1 MIEVE
6 VTNYQSIAHAKF
18 VIDGFTTL
26 VGRNSLGK
34 SAALRAVNAALTN
47 QQGTDFIR
55 WGQKFC
61 EVRIKTGDL
70 KILWHKEDNNNFY
83 QINDGEPQTKIGRD
97 EPPKE
102 ILAAGFKQIKTSGRK
117 INLNYAD
124 QFNPLFLV
132 DTMDSKGADLL
143 TSVYGL
149 DRLYKA
155 IDLCSKEQR
164 DNRDELR
171 LREKDLSI
179 VNMDLERFEGFD
191 RVKESASVLQDAKKF
206 LDKAELELED
216 LRKKYSQAQ
225 ELATVCKR
233 MAPIKEVSIPDSSG
247 VQEGV
252 AVYQRLQ
259 QYRYSVDTL
268 TVVVSKLQGSLA
280 LVLPVES
287 SVNITSAID
296 EYTELRSLHAKY
308 LVLSKEVENFSRVD
322 SIQIPVPEVDVES
335 VSKLR
340 TTYNEAMRQKKE
352 LLGLDEDLKKVS
364 AEFEQAQ
371 TALDSFE
378 ICPLCGNSRKK

>member
-296 EYTELRSLHAKY
+296 EYTKLRSLHAKY

>member
-191 RVKESASVLQDAKKF
+191 RVKESASVLQNAKKS

-296 EYTELRSLHAKY
+296 EYTKLRSLHAKY